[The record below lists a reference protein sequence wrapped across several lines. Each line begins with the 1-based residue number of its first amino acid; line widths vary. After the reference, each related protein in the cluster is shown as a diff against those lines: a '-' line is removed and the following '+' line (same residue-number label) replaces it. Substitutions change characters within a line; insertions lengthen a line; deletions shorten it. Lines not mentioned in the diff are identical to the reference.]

1 MTPRY
6 EFVLF
11 DADNTLLDFDLAE
24 HRAFYKTMGEYGIP
38 CSEQIEA
45 LYRSLNQELWTA
57 FNKGVGLPQEKL
69 LIKRFSLLLEELE
82 LEGDPA
88 ELNLAYLANLGAQAI
103 LLPGALELCR
113 RVSPL
118 CTLAIVTN
126 GVPSVQHGRFDG
138 CPLAPYF
145 TRLFISGEMG
155 CQKPQRSFFDR
166 VCEELDIHDRR
177 SAVVVGDN
185 LSSDIMG
192 GINAGLDT
200 IWYNPHVSA
209 NDSEAQPTWEAH
221 SYEAVEA
228 ILLPG

>member
-11 DADNTLLDFDLAE
+11 DADNTLFDFDLAE
-24 HRAFYKTMGEYGIP
+24 HRAFDKTMKQFGIP
-38 CSEQIEA
+38 SSEQTET

-57 FNKGVGLPQEKL
+57 FNKGVGLPQKEL
-69 LIKRFSLLLEELE
+69 VIKRFSLLLEALAM
-82 LEGDPA
+82 EGDPA
-88 ELNLAYLANLGAQAI
+88 ELNRAYLTNLGAQAI
-103 LLPGALELCR
+103 LLPGALELCK
-113 RVSPL
+113 RVFPW

-145 TRLFISGEMG
+145 TRLFISGELG
-155 CQKPQRSFFDR
+155 SQKPQRAFFDR
-166 VCEELDIHDRR
+166 VCEDLDICDRR
-177 SAVVVGDN
+177 RAVVVGDN
-185 LSSDIMG
+185 LSSDVAG
-192 GINAGLDT
+192 GINAGIDT
-200 IWYNPHVSA
+200 IWYNPCGSPG
-209 NDSEAQPTWEAH
+209 DPETQPTWEAH

>member
-1 MTPRY
+1 MTLRY

-11 DADNTLLDFDLAE
+11 DADNTLFDFDLAE
-24 HRAFYKTMGEYGIP
+24 HKAFYKTMKEYGIA
-38 CSEQIEA
+38 CSEQTET

-57 FNKGVGLPQEKL
+57 FNKGMGLPQEKL
-69 LIKRFSLLLEELE
+69 VIKRFSLLLEALKT
-82 LEGDPA
+82 EGDPA
-88 ELNLAYLANLGAQAI
+88 ELNRAYLANLGAQAI

-113 RVSPL
+113 RVSPF

-138 CPLAPYF
+138 CPLASYF

-155 CQKPQRSFFDR
+155 CQKPQRAFFDR
-166 VCEELDIHDRR
+166 VCEELGIHDRR
-177 SAVVVGDN
+177 RAVVVGDN

-192 GINAGLDT
+192 GINAGIDT
-200 IWYNPHVSA
+200 IWYNPFGSA
-209 NDSEAQPTWEAH
+209 NDPEIWPTWEAH

-228 ILLPG
+228 ILLPA